1 MKKVHLAVAAIATL
15 VGSSV
20 GAGNAQAQGTTNTQP
35 FHAGQW
41 GVETYIGDNNGGVLR
56 FFTPQ
61 TALVFDASL
70 SHNTMKEDQSPGTYE
85 TRANRVEVA
94 LGLRHHAPV
103 AAGFSTT
110 FGAALTY
117 GAIVQHQE
125 YSANPAQNSS
135 YGVRYAG
142 GYAEIGG
149 QYMPASHL
157 AVGLSY
163 RLTGQ
168 HTKVKS
174 YNQSGNDFFAAFTP
188 LRVSLY
194 F

>member
-1 MKKVHLAVAAIATL
+1 MKKVHLAVAAIVAL
-15 VGSSV
+15 AGSGV
-20 GAGNAQAQGTTNTQP
+20 AAGSAQAQAATMTQP

-41 GVETYIGDNNGGVLR
+41 GVETYIGDNGGGLLR

-61 TALVFDASL
+61 TALVLDASFDH
-70 SHNTMKEDQSPGTYE
+70 SSMKQDQNAGTYK
-85 TRANRVEVA
+85 TRSNVVNLA
-94 LGLRHHAPV
+94 LGLRHHVPV

-110 FGAALTY
+110 FGVAATY
-117 GAIVQHQE
+117 GAVVEHQE
-125 YSANPAQNSS
+125 YSDPAQNNS
-135 YGVRYAG
+135 YGLRYAG

-157 AVGLSY
+157 ALGLAY
-163 RLTGQ
+163 RLAGQ
-168 HTKVKS
+168 HTTVKTFKE
-174 YNQSGNDFFAAFTP
+174 SGNDFFTTFTP